1 VTFAELR
8 SLVFGSHGLGDY
20 QAGLDAISIY
30 VPGNDDE
37 RVDLAFWR
45 VCLLSLLGRL
55 VEACDVFAASLDDG
69 HWWSEVA
76 LQDPDLD
83 NLRSTPHWAR
93 LAAASI
99 GHAETAKRAHRA
111 PIDLA
116 SSNRLR
122 ATLVLL
128 HGRAERPQT
137 MIDRCASAAEDDL
150 RMLALHGPEPYASN
164 RFGWPVESCEQAVI
178 DQLDSA
184 GEVVTPILVGFSQ
197 GAGLAGW
204 MAWSGRVPARG
215 VILVAPAMNIRGVPI
230 PSSALKLIPTYI
242 EVGTDDWA
250 LGDTRRA
257 AEGLT
262 ISGAPVRLEER
273 AGMDHEWPRNS
284 GEWLPEAINWV
295 MGLTTKA

>member
-1 VTFAELR
+1 MTFAELR
-8 SLVFGSHGLGDY
+8 SLVFGSHGLGDF

-30 VPGNDDE
+30 VPGNEDE

-45 VCLLSLLGRL
+45 MCLLSLLGRL
-55 VEACDVFAASLDDG
+55 EEACDVFAESLDDG
-69 HWWSEVA
+69 HWWSEAV

-83 NLRSTPHWAR
+83 NVRSALDWQR
-93 LAAASI
+93 LAAVSVS
-99 GHAETAKRAHRA
+99 HAEAAKRVDRL

-116 SSNRLR
+116 TSNRVR

-164 RFGWPVESCEQAVI
+164 RFGWPLEDCEQAVI
-178 DQLDSA
+178 DQIA
-184 GEVVTPILVGFSQ
+184 AAEEVVTPILVGFSQ

-230 PSSALKLIPTYI
+230 PSSALPPVPTYI
-242 EVGTDDWA
+242 EVGTEDWA

-273 AGMDHEWPRNS
+273 AGVDHEWPPNS
-284 GEWLPEAINWV
+284 GEWLPQAINWV
-295 MGLTTKA
+295 MDSTTRI